1 MRLVGEGVARA
12 THGAHGIGL
21 LPPDQGFAQA
31 PDMDVDGSLIDIDIA
46 APYAV
51 EKLVAAESDARCS

>member
-1 MRLVGEGVARA
+1 
-12 THGAHGIGL
+12 
-21 LPPDQGFAQA
+21 
-31 PDMDVDGSLIDIDIA
+31 MDVDGSLIDIDIA